1 MRNSLWKR
9 VGKSPMRSKKNR
21 RRRCNLC
28 AKLFRDATGF
38 QRFCHSCK
46 EESEVFRFGG
56 WMRESN
62 PRPEMNHVA

>member
-1 MRNSLWKR
+1 MRNSPWKR
-9 VGKSPMRSKKNR
+9 VGKSALRSKKNR

-46 EESEVFRFGG
+46 EESEVFRFVG
-56 WMRESN
+56 WIGESN